1 MSAAGASEPDLL
13 TRTLG
18 EELRGPVAAEA
29 RAVGDLVLRRH
40 GAAVRAILFY
50 GAGFREG
57 GDPEAVL
64 DLCVLVT
71 RYRDVAANALLAAA
85 NRILPPNVFYVE
97 VPFEGRTVR
106 AKYAVVR
113 LEDFA
118 RRTGPAGFDAYFWA
132 RFAQPAALVHARSAE
147 DEAAVVAAIRG
158 AVLRFL
164 RAALPLAPEEASA
177 ADLWISVFRQTYRG
191 ELRPE
196 RDDRPRTLYES
207 FAGRYERVTRAAL
220 PALAEVVAVETPGGE
235 LRLRIS
241 IPEAE
246 RRRARRV
253 WAVRRRY
260 GKLLAVARL
269 VKALFTFDGGIDY
282 AFWKIARHTGT
293 PVEPGSRVGVIR
305 LLRLWAAYLRS
316 GGAARPKAGYES
328 AASAEERRRKSV
340 SSKPPAS
347 YA

>member
-18 EELRGPVAAEA
+18 EELRKPVAAEA
-29 RAVGDLVLRRH
+29 RAVVDLVLRRH
-40 GAAVRAILFY
+40 GPAVRAVLFY

-57 GDPEAVL
+57 GDPDAVL
-64 DLCVLVT
+64 DLCVLVG

-97 VPFEGRTVR
+97 VPFGERTVR
-106 AKYAVVR
+106 AKYAVVTM
-113 LEDFA
+113 EDFA

-132 RFAQPAALVHARSAE
+132 RFAQPVALVQARSAK
-147 DEAAVVAAIRG
+147 DETAVVAAIRG

-164 RAALPLAPEEASA
+164 HAALPLAPAEASVA
-177 ADLWISVFRQTYRG
+177 ELWIGVFRQTYRG

-207 FAGRYERVTRAAL
+207 SAARYELVTRAAL
-220 PALAEVVAVETPGGE
+220 AELPEVAAVETPAGE
-235 LRLRIS
+235 LRLRTA

-246 RRRARRV
+246 RRRARLV

-260 GKLLAVARL
+260 GKLLAILRL
-269 VKALFTFDGGIDY
+269 LKALVTFDGGIDY

-293 PVEPGSRVGVIR
+293 PVVPGSRVGVFR

-316 GGAARPKAGYES
+316 GGAAQSP
-328 AASAEERRRKSV
+328 ASAEERRRKSV